1 MPFCSSFL
9 SQKWED
15 IKWII
20 LGSLVIYISSWSKY
34 PLNQTINGKIGAKCI
49 ANSCF
54 IILREPKNNKC
65 CTNFHVYYQRANYDY
80 VLSTSV
86 CFDHSCVDNII
97 MVVHIRLL
105 YSETVFRACIYTDK
119 WQHLTLKSL
128 KNVLEKELS

>member
-1 MPFCSSFL
+1 MPFCSPFPL
-9 SQKWED
+9 QKWED

-49 ANSCF
+49 ANSARGF
-54 IILREPKNNKC
+54 IILPDPKTNKC
-65 CTNFHVYYQRANYDY
+65 CNNFHVYYQRANSDY

-105 YSETVFRACIYTDK
+105 YSETVFRVCIQTTQL
-119 WQHLTLKSL
+119 QHSAF
-128 KNVLEKELS
+128 SH